1 MLPNAYYY
9 DHPFSKQDL
18 IENKHRNLV
27 GGKWEEY
34 GNFYLSL
41 LLKYGLQPDSK
52 FLDIGCGCF
61 RGGIKIIEY
70 LNFSKYYGI
79 DVNSN
84 LIKAGVEYELPKAGL
99 KDKINKNNL
108 IAVDN
113 FELKNFN
120 VKFDIAIAQSLFTH
134 LPLNYLYY
142 FLVKISPFFKVKS
155 KLILSLWLSSEGKS
169 IIDPIKWKF
178 DDIIIETNFLKAP
191 FHYKQSQIKS
201 LINNPEISLLWD
213 MVPLVNDK
221 HPRNQSLFLFT
232 KK

>member
-1 MLPNAYYY
+1 M
-9 DHPFSKQDL
+9 
-18 IENKHRNLV
+18 
-27 GGKWEEY
+27 
-34 GNFYLSL
+34 
-41 LLKYGLQPDSK
+41 
-52 FLDIGCGCF
+52 
-61 RGGIKIIEY
+61 
-70 LNFSKYYGI
+70 
-79 DVNSN
+79 
-84 LIKAGVEYELPKAGL
+84 
-99 KDKINKNNL
+99 
-108 IAVDN
+108 
-113 FELKNFN
+113 
-120 VKFDIAIAQSLFTH
+120 
-134 LPLNYLYY
+134 YY